1 MRKTFSQV
9 YPFSEYYRERE
20 GRKPSITFRV
30 TDAKF
35 GKLLNSLG
43 KYPKSV
49 ENHEKIYKYLEDELL
64 WVYFLRG
71 LIDGDGNFYINNK
84 EKYA

>member
-1 MRKTFSQV
+1 M
-9 YPFSEYYRERE
+9 
-20 GRKPSITFRV
+20 TFRV
-30 TDAKF
+30 TDVEF
-35 GKLLNSLG
+35 GKLLSDLG

-49 ENHEKIYKYLEDELL
+49 EGHEKIYKYLKDELL
-64 WVYFLRG
+64 WIYFLRG